1 MNTTTSF
8 RLQLKEYRYAVII
21 FYIVIILLFS
31 IFSATSSLSLG
42 EKQMNISGLEASSVW
57 FIFVCG
63 MNSFRSNFLFHLQLG
78 STRKTLFKGWFCSAA
93 TVCLG
98 MACFNLLLLL
108 IMNFLLNVPVGSP
121 IFAIEIENVPL
132 RLLSGTIYYFCEYFL
147 FISLGYLITCGF
159 YRLSRTGKWI
169 VSILMGGLG
178 MSFLIL
184 VENYENYIETIFF
197 FPLTHPWMLSSIYL
211 MLAAVVL
218 SFCWL
223 IIRRIPVKAAH

>member
-1 MNTTTSF
+1 MNTATSF
-8 RLQLKEYRYAVII
+8 RLQLKEYRSAVII
-21 FYIVIILLFS
+21 YYIVIILIFS
-31 IFSATSSLSLG
+31 ILSVISSFSFG
-42 EKQMNISGLEASSVW
+42 EAQMNVSGLEASSVW
-57 FIFVCG
+57 FVFICG
-63 MNSFRSNFLFHLQLG
+63 MNTFRANFLFHLQFS
-78 STRKTLFKGWFCSAA
+78 STRKTLFKGWLSSAA
-93 TVCLG
+93 AVCLG
-98 MACFNLLLLL
+98 MTCFNLLLLL
-108 IMNFLLNVPVGSP
+108 VMNFLLRTSVGSF
-121 IFAIEIENVPL
+121 IFAIEIENLPL

-159 YRLSRTGKWI
+159 YRLNKTGKWI

-197 FPLTHPWMLSSIYL
+197 FPLAHPWIVSGIYL
-211 MLAAVVL
+211 ILAAVIL